1 MKNELRRTAI
11 FCLAAA
17 ALAAAAVVIDP
28 GGRTPDILSDQGELF
43 YPNFTDPQAPKS
55 IEVID
60 YNEETATATP
70 LKVEFRDNKWLLPS
84 HRDYPADAQDRLAST
99 AAALIELKKDIV
111 VTENAEDHAE
121 YGVIDPFD
129 EAATSLVGRGKRVT
143 LRDAEDKVLAD
154 FVIGKEV
161 PDKPGFRYMRV
172 PGQRRVYAVQT
183 SADVSARFQ
192 DWIETDLL
200 KIDTP
205 SLRRIAINSYSINE
219 RLGRIEQGDQLTLT
233 KTGDDWKLGGSRPK
247 AEAIAK
253 LTGALDDLRIVDAEH
268 KPDGLTASLKAQEGI
283 ELTME
288 SFQSL
293 RSKGYFINQYTGQL
307 LSNDGEIIV
316 DTADGLQYTLR
327 FGEIAGDAATAAVSA
342 SEQAADPE
350 GGERRYVFVTVAFD
364 QARAD
369 EYGGDAAKGKE
380 LEEELRNRFAD
391 WYYVIS
397 GADFSSLRPSRGD
410 LL

>member
-1 MKNELRRTAI
+1 MKNELRQTVL
-11 FCLAAA
+11 FCFAAA
-17 ALAAAAVVIDP
+17 ALAAAAVVVDP

-70 LKVEFRDNKWLLPS
+70 LKVEYRDNKWLLPS
-84 HRDYPADAQDRLAST
+84 HRDYPADARDRLAST

-143 LRDAEDKVLAD
+143 LRDGGGDVLAD

-161 PDKPGFRYMRV
+161 PDKSGFRYLRV
-172 PGQRRVYAVQT
+172 PGQRRVYAVET
-183 SADVSARFQ
+183 TADVSARFQ

-200 KIDTP
+200 KIDMP
-205 SLRRIAINSYSINE
+205 SLRRIAVNSYSIDE

-233 KTGDDWKLGGSRPK
+233 KTGEDWKLGGRTPK
-247 AEAIAK
+247 EEALAK
-253 LTGALDDLRIVDAEH
+253 LTSALDDLRIVDAEH

-307 LSNDGEIIV
+307 LSNEGEIVV

-327 FGEIAGDAATAAVSA
+327 FGEIADSTSA
-342 SEQAADPE
+342 SPSEEDQQTE
-350 GGERRYVFVTVAFD
+350 GGERRYVFVTVSFA
-364 QARAD
+364 QSRAD
-369 EYGGDAAKGKE
+369 QYGGDAAKGKE

-397 GADFSSLRPSRGD
+397 GADFSSLRPSRRD

>member
-1 MKNELRRTAI
+1 MKNEARRTVL

-17 ALAAAAVVIDP
+17 ALAAAAVVVDP

-43 YPNFTDPQAPKS
+43 YPEFTDPQAPKS

-70 LKVEFRDNKWLLPS
+70 LKVEYRDNKWLLPS

-129 EAATSLVGRGKRVT
+129 ETATSLVGRGKRVT
-143 LRDAEDKVLAD
+143 LRDGEGDVLAD
-154 FVIGKEV
+154 FVIGKAV
-161 PDKPGFRYMRV
+161 PDKEGFRYMRV
-172 PGQRRVYAVQT
+172 PGQRRVYAVET
-183 SADVSARFQ
+183 TADVSARFQ

-200 KIDTP
+200 KIDPT
-205 SLRRIAINSYSINE
+205 SLRRIAVNSYSINE
-219 RLGRIEQGDQLTLT
+219 REGRIEQGDQLTLT
-233 KTGDDWKLGGSRPK
+233 KTGEEWRVGGRAPK
-247 AEAIAK
+247 EEAIAK
-253 LTGALDDLRIVDAEH
+253 LTSALDDLRIVDAEH
-268 KPDGLTASLKAQEGI
+268 KPEGLTASLKAREGI
-283 ELTME
+283 QLTME

-293 RSKGYFINQYTGQL
+293 QSKGYFINQYTGEL
-307 LSNDGEIIV
+307 LSNEGEMV
-316 DTADGLQYTLR
+316 VETADGLQYTLR
-327 FGEIAGDAATAAVSA
+327 FGEIADSPSA
-342 SEQAADPE
+342 SPSEAGQQPQ
-350 GGERRYVFVTVAFD
+350 GGERRYVLVTVSFA

-369 EYGGDAAKGKE
+369 QYGGDAAKGKE
-380 LEEELRNRFAD
+380 VEEELRNRFAD

-397 GADFSSLRPSRGD
+397 GADFSSLRPSRRD

>member
-1 MKNELRRTAI
+1 MKNELRQTAL

-28 GGRTPDILSDQGELF
+28 GARTPDILSDQGEQF
-43 YPNFTDPQAPKS
+43 YPDFTDPQAPKS

-70 LKVEFRDNKWLLPS
+70 LKVEYRDNKWILPS

-111 VTENAEDHAE
+111 VTENADDHAE

-129 EAATSLVGRGKRVT
+129 EAAASLVGRGKRVT
-143 LRDAEDKVLAD
+143 LRDAEGDVLAD

-161 PDKPGFRYMRV
+161 PDKAGFRYMRV
-172 PGQRRVYAVQT
+172 PGQRRVYAVET

-200 KIDTP
+200 KIDP
-205 SLRRIAINSYSINE
+205 ASLRRISVNSYSIDE

-233 KTGDDWKLGGSRPK
+233 KSGDHWSLGGRAPK
-247 AEAIAK
+247 EEAMSK
-253 LTGALDDLRIVDAEH
+253 LTDALDDLRIVDAER
-268 KPDGLTASLKAQEGI
+268 KPDGLTAALKAQEGI

-293 RSKGYFINQYTGQL
+293 RSKGYFINQFTGQL
-307 LSNDGEIIV
+307 LSNEGEIV
-316 DTADGLQYTLR
+316 VETADGLQYTLR
-327 FGEIAGDAATAAVSA
+327 FGEIADTPSVS
-342 SEQAADPE
+342 STGEDE
-350 GGERRYVFVTVAFD
+350 ETESGERRYVFVTVSFA

-369 EYGGDAAKGKE
+369 QYGGDAAKGKE

-397 GADFSSLRPSRGD
+397 GADFGSLRPSRRD

>member
-1 MKNELRRTAI
+1 MKSELRQTVI

-17 ALAAAAVVIDP
+17 ALAAAAVVVDP

-43 YPNFTDPQAPKS
+43 YPGFTDPQAPKS

-70 LKVEFRDNKWLLPS
+70 LKVEYRDNKWILPS

-129 EAATSLVGRGKRVT
+129 EAAASLVGRGKRVT
-143 LRDAEDKVLAD
+143 LRDAEGEVLAD
-154 FVIGKEV
+154 FIIGKEV
-161 PDKPGFRYMRV
+161 PDKTGFRYMRV
-172 PGQRRVYAVQT
+172 PGQRRVYAVET

-200 KIDTP
+200 KIDTS
-205 SLRRIAINSYSINE
+205 SLRRIAVNSYSIDE

-233 KTGDDWKLGGSRPK
+233 KTGDDWKLGARTPK
-247 AEAIAK
+247 DEAIAK
-253 LTGALDDLRIVDAEH
+253 LTSALDDLRIVDAEH
-268 KPDGLTASLKAQEGI
+268 KPDGLMASLKAQEGI

-307 LSNDGEIIV
+307 LSNEGEIIV

-327 FGEIAGDAATAAVSA
+327 FGEIADAPSASA
-342 SEQAADPE
+342 SEQAGEPE
-350 GGERRYVFVTVAFD
+350 GGERRYVFVTASFA
-364 QARAD
+364 QSRAD

-397 GADFSSLRPSRGD
+397 GADFSSLRPSSAD

>member
-1 MKNELRRTAI
+1 MKNELRQTVL

-17 ALAAAAVVIDP
+17 ALAAAAVVVDP

-70 LKVEFRDNKWLLPS
+70 LKVEYRDNKWLLPS
-84 HRDYPADAQDRLAST
+84 HRDYPADARDRLAST

-129 EAATSLVGRGKRVT
+129 ETATSLVGRGKRVT
-143 LRDAEDKVLAD
+143 LRDADDKVLAD

-161 PDKPGFRYMRV
+161 PDKAGFRYMRV
-172 PGQRRVYAVQT
+172 PGQRRVYAVET

-200 KIDTP
+200 KIDTA
-205 SLRRIAINSYSINE
+205 SLRRIAVNSYSINE
-219 RLGRIEQGDQLTLT
+219 RLGSIEPGDQLTLT
-233 KTGDDWKLGGSRPK
+233 KTGDDWKLGGRTPK
-247 AEAIAK
+247 EAAIAK

-307 LSNDGEIIV
+307 LSNEGEIIV

-327 FGEIAGDAATAAVSA
+327 FGEIADTPSA
-342 SEQAADPE
+342 SSSGEDELPE
-350 GGERRYVFVTVAFD
+350 GGERRYVFVTVSFA
-364 QARAD
+364 QSRAD
-369 EYGGDAAKGKE
+369 QHGGDAAKGKE

-397 GADFSSLRPSRGD
+397 GADFSSLRPSRRD

>member
-1 MKNELRRTAI
+1 MTNELRQTVI

-17 ALAAAAVVIDP
+17 ALATAAVVVDP
-28 GGRTPDILSDQGELF
+28 GGRTPDVLSDQGELF
-43 YPNFTDPQAPKS
+43 YPDFADPQAPKS

-70 LKVEFRDNKWLLPS
+70 LKVEYRGNKWILPS

-111 VTENAEDHAE
+111 ITENVEDHAE

-129 EAATSLVGRGKRVT
+129 EAAASLVGRGKRVT
-143 LRDAEDKVLAD
+143 LRDADGEVLAD
-154 FVIGKEV
+154 FVIGEQV
-161 PDKPGFRYMRV
+161 PDKDGFRYMRV
-172 PGQRRVYAVQT
+172 PGQRRVYAVET

-200 KIDTP
+200 KVDTP

-219 RLGRIEQGDQLTLT
+219 RLGRIEQGDRLTLN
-233 KTGDDWKLGGSRPK
+233 KTGDDWKLGGRTPK
-247 AEAIAK
+247 DEAIAK
-253 LTGALDDLRIVDAEH
+253 LSGALDDLRIVDAEH

-283 ELTME
+283 QLTME

-293 RSKGYFINQYTGQL
+293 RSKGYFINQNTGQL
-307 LSNDGEIIV
+307 LSNEGEIIV

-327 FGEIAGDAATAAVSA
+327 FGEIANTPSA
-342 SEQAADPE
+342 SPTEQAAEPE
-350 GGERRYVFVTVAFD
+350 GGERRYVFVTVSFA
-364 QARAD
+364 QSRAD
-369 EYGGDAAKGKE
+369 QYGGDAAKGKE

-397 GADFSSLRPSRGD
+397 GADFSSLRPSRRD

>member
-1 MKNELRRTAI
+1 MKNELRQTAI
-11 FCLAAA
+11 FCLVAA
-17 ALAAAAVVIDP
+17 ALAAAAVVVDP
-28 GGRTPDILSDQGELF
+28 GGRTPDIMSDQGELF
-43 YPNFTDPQAPKS
+43 YPDFTDPQAPKS

-70 LKVEFRDNKWLLPS
+70 LKVEYRDNKWILPS
-84 HRDYPADAQDRLAST
+84 HRDYPADAKDRLAST

-129 EAATSLVGRGKRVT
+129 ETATSLVGRGKRVT
-143 LRDAEDKVLAD
+143 LRDADDKVLAD

-161 PDKPGFRYMRV
+161 PDKPGYRYMRV

-233 KTGDDWKLGGSRPK
+233 KTGDDWKLGGRTPK
-247 AEAIAK
+247 EAAIAK

-283 ELTME
+283 QLTME

-293 RSKGYFINQYTGQL
+293 RSKGYFINQVTGQL
-307 LSNDGEIIV
+307 LSNEGEIVV

-327 FGEIAGDAATAAVSA
+327 FGEIADTPSA
-342 SEQAADPE
+342 SSSEGDEQPE
-350 GGERRYVFVTVAFD
+350 GGERRYVFVTVSFA
-364 QARAD
+364 QSRAD
-369 EYGGDAAKGKE
+369 KYGGDAAKGKE

-397 GADFSSLRPSRGD
+397 GADFSSLRPSRRD

>member
-1 MKNELRRTAI
+1 MKNELRQTVI
-11 FCLAAA
+11 FCLVAAV
-17 ALAAAAVVIDP
+17 LAAAAVVVDP

-43 YPNFTDPQAPKS
+43 YPSFTDPQAPKA

-60 YNEETATATP
+60 YNEETATATA
-70 LKVEFRDNKWLLPS
+70 LKVEYRDNKWILPS

-143 LRDAEDKVLAD
+143 LRDADDKVLAD
-154 FVIGKEV
+154 FVIGKQV
-161 PDKPGFRYMRV
+161 PDKDGFRYMRV
-172 PGQRRVYAVQT
+172 PGQRRVYAVET

-205 SLRRIAINSYSINE
+205 SLRRIAVNSYSINE

-233 KTGDDWKLGGSRPK
+233 KTGDNWKLGGRTPK
-247 AEAIAK
+247 EEAMAK
-253 LTGALDDLRIVDAEH
+253 LTSALDDLRIVDAEH

-293 RSKGYFINQYTGQL
+293 QSKGYFINQYTGQL
-307 LSNDGEIIV
+307 LSNEGEIVV

-327 FGEIAGDAATAAVSA
+327 FGEIADTPSA
-342 SEQAADPE
+342 SSSEEAEQPE
-350 GGERRYVFVTVAFD
+350 GGERRYVFVTVSFA
-364 QARAD
+364 QSRAD
-369 EYGGDAAKGKE
+369 QYGGDAAKGKE

-397 GADFSSLRPSRGD
+397 GADFGSLRPSRRD

>member
-1 MKNELRRTAI
+1 MKNELRQTVM
-11 FCLAAA
+11 FCLIAA
-17 ALAAAAVVIDP
+17 ALAAAAVVVDP
-28 GGRTPDILSDQGELF
+28 GGRTPDILSDQGEPF
-43 YPNFTDPQAPKS
+43 YPGFTDPQAPKA

-60 YNEETATATP
+60 YNEETATATA
-70 LKVEFRDNKWLLPS
+70 LKVEYRDNKWILPS

-143 LRDAEDKVLAD
+143 LRDADDKVLAD
-154 FVIGKEV
+154 FVIGKPV
-161 PDKPGFRYMRV
+161 PDKKGFRYMRV
-172 PGQRRVYAVQT
+172 PGQRRVYAVET

-205 SLRRIAINSYSINE
+205 SLRRIAVNSYSINE

-233 KTGDDWKLGGSRPK
+233 KTGDDWKLGGRTPK
-247 AEAIAK
+247 EEAIAK
-253 LTGALDDLRIVDAEH
+253 ITGALDDLRIVDAEH

-293 RSKGYFINQYTGQL
+293 QSKGYFINQYTGQL
-307 LSNDGEIIV
+307 LSNEGEIVV

-327 FGEIAGDAATAAVSA
+327 FGEIADTPSA
-342 SEQAADPE
+342 SSGEEAEQPQD
-350 GGERRYVFVTVAFD
+350 GERRYVFVTVSFA
-364 QARAD
+364 QSRAD
-369 EYGGDAAKGKE
+369 QYGGDAAKGKE

>member
-1 MKNELRRTAI
+1 MKNELRQTFL

-17 ALAAAAVVIDP
+17 VLAAAAVVVDP
-28 GGRTPDILSDQGELF
+28 GANTPDIFSDQGELF
-43 YPNFTDPQAPKS
+43 FPEFTDAQAPKA

-70 LKVEFRDNKWLLPS
+70 LKVEYRDNKWLLPS
-84 HRDYPADAQDRLAST
+84 HRDYPADAQDRLAAT

-111 VTENAEDHAE
+111 VTENVEDHAE

-129 EAATSLVGRGKRVT
+129 ETATSLVGRGKRVT
-143 LRDAEDKVLAD
+143 LRDAEGDMLAD

-161 PDKPGFRYMRV
+161 PDKPGFRYMRI
-172 PGQRRVYAVQT
+172 PGQRRVYAVET
-183 SADVSARFQ
+183 DADVSAQFQ

-200 KIDTP
+200 KIDVAG
-205 SLRRIAINSYSINE
+205 LRRIQLNNYSIDERQGVIEEHDRFTLSKENDNW
-219 RLGRIEQGDQLTLT
+219 RLGSRATKDEVIAALTN
-233 KTGDDWKLGGSRPK
+233 
-247 AEAIAK
+247 
-253 LTGALDDLRIVDAEH
+253 ALDNLKIVDAER
-268 KPDGLTASLKAQEGI
+268 KPDGLTQNLRTQEGI

-293 RSKGYFINQYTGQL
+293 RSKGFFVNQFNGQL
-307 LSNDGEIIV
+307 LSNEGEMLV
-316 DTADGLQYTLR
+316 DTDNGLQYTLR
-327 FGEIAGDAATAAVSA
+327 FGEIADGGSSSSRVEKGT
-342 SEQAADPE
+342 EADS
-350 GGERRYVFVTVAFD
+350 GERRYVFITVAFS

-369 EYGGDAAKGKE
+369 QYGGDAAKGKE

-397 GADFSSLRPSRGD
+397 GADFANLRPTRGE

>member
-1 MKNELRRTAI
+1 MKNELRRTVL

-43 YPNFTDPQAPKS
+43 YPEFTDPQAPKS

-70 LKVEFRDNKWLLPS
+70 LKVEYRDNKWVLPS

-143 LRDAEDKVLAD
+143 LRDGEGEVLAD

-172 PGQRRVYAVQT
+172 PGQRRVYAVET
-183 SADVSARFQ
+183 TADVSARFQ

-200 KIDTP
+200 KIDP
-205 SLRRIAINSYSINE
+205 SSLRRIAVNNYSIDE
-219 RLGRIEQGDQLTLT
+219 RLGRIEQGDKLTLT
-233 KTGDDWKLGGSRPK
+233 KSGEEWKVGGSTPK
-247 AEAIAK
+247 EEAITK
-253 LTGALDDLRIVDAEH
+253 LTNALDDLRIVDAEH
-268 KPDGLTASLKAQEGI
+268 KPDGLTASLKAREGI
-283 ELTME
+283 QLTME

-293 RSKGYFINQYTGQL
+293 QSKGYFINQYTGEL
-307 LSNDGEIIV
+307 LSNEGEMIV

-327 FGEIAGDAATAAVSA
+327 FGEIADSPSA
-342 SEQAADPE
+342 SPSEADQQSE
-350 GGERRYVFVTVAFD
+350 GGERRYVLVTVSFA

-369 EYGGDAAKGKE
+369 QYGGDAAKGKE

-397 GADFSSLRPSRGD
+397 GADFGSLRPSRGD

>member
-1 MKNELRRTAI
+1 MKNELRQTVL

-17 ALAAAAVVIDP
+17 ALAAAAVVVDP

-70 LKVEFRDNKWLLPS
+70 LKVEYRDNKWILPS

-99 AAALIELKKDIV
+99 AAALIELKKDLV
-111 VTENAEDHAE
+111 VTENTEDHAE

-129 EAATSLVGRGKRVT
+129 ETATSLIGRGKRVA
-143 LRDAEDKVLAD
+143 LRDADDKVLAD

-161 PDKPGFRYMRV
+161 PDKAGFRYMRV
-172 PGQRRVYAVQT
+172 PGQRRVYAVET

-205 SLRRIAINSYSINE
+205 SLRRIAVNSYSINE

-233 KTGDDWKLGGSRPK
+233 KTGDDWKLGGRTPK
-247 AEAIAK
+247 EEAMAK
-253 LTGALDDLRIVDAEH
+253 LSGALDDLRIVDAEH
-268 KPDGLTASLKAQEGI
+268 KPDGLTAALKAQEGI

-307 LSNDGEIIV
+307 LSNAGEIIV

-327 FGEIAGDAATAAVSA
+327 FGEIADTPSGSSSDAD
-342 SEQAADPE
+342 EQLE
-350 GGERRYVFVTVAFD
+350 GGERRYVFVTVSFA
-364 QARAD
+364 QSRAD
-369 EYGGDAAKGKE
+369 QYGGDAAKGKE

-397 GADFSSLRPSRGD
+397 GADFSSLRPSRRD

>member
-1 MKNELRRTAI
+1 MKSELRRTVI
-11 FCLAAA
+11 FCLAAV
-17 ALAAAAVVIDP
+17 ALAAAAVVVDP

-43 YPNFTDPQAPKS
+43 YPTFTDPQAPKS

-70 LKVEFRDNKWLLPS
+70 LKVEYRDNKWILPS

-111 VTENAEDHAE
+111 VTENAEDHSE

-129 EAATSLVGRGKRVT
+129 EAAASLVGRGKRVT
-143 LRDAEDKVLAD
+143 LRDADGEVLAD

-161 PDKPGFRYMRV
+161 PDKAGFRYMRV
-172 PGQRRVYAVQT
+172 PGQRRVYAVET

-200 KIDTP
+200 KIDP
-205 SLRRIAINSYSINE
+205 ASLRRIAVNSYSINE
-219 RLGRIEQGDQLTLT
+219 RMGRIEQGDQLTLT
-233 KTGDDWKLGGSRPK
+233 KTGDDWKLGGSTPK
-247 AEAIAK
+247 EEGMAK
-253 LTGALDDLRIVDAEH
+253 LSGALDDLRIVDAER
-268 KPDGLTASLKAQEGI
+268 KPDGLTAALKAQEGI

-293 RSKGYFINQYTGQL
+293 RSKGYFINQFTGQL
-307 LSNDGEIIV
+307 LSNEGEIVV

-327 FGEIAGDAATAAVSA
+327 FGEIADTPSEDQQSA
-342 SEQAADPE
+342 
-350 GGERRYVFVTVAFD
+350 GGERRYVFVTVSYA
-364 QARAD
+364 QSRAD
-369 EYGGDAAKGKE
+369 QYGGDAAKGKE

-397 GADFSSLRPSRGD
+397 GADFSSLRPSRGE

>member
-1 MKNELRRTAI
+1 MKSELRQTVI

-17 ALAAAAVVIDP
+17 ALAAAAVVVDP

-43 YPNFTDPQAPKS
+43 YPGFTDPQAPKS

-70 LKVEFRDNKWLLPS
+70 LKVEYRDNKWILPS

-129 EAATSLVGRGKRVT
+129 EAAASLVGRGKRVT
-143 LRDAEDKVLAD
+143 LRDAEGEVLAD
-154 FVIGKEV
+154 FIIGKEV
-161 PDKPGFRYMRV
+161 PDKAGFRYMRV
-172 PGQRRVYAVQT
+172 PGQRRVYAVET

-200 KIDTP
+200 KIDTS
-205 SLRRIAINSYSINE
+205 SLRRIAVNSYSIDE

-233 KTGDDWKLGGSRPK
+233 KTGDDWKLGARTPK
-247 AEAIAK
+247 DEAIAK
-253 LTGALDDLRIVDAEH
+253 LTSALDDLRIVDAEH
-268 KPDGLTASLKAQEGI
+268 KPDGLMASLKAQEGI

-307 LSNDGEIIV
+307 LSNEGEIIV

-327 FGEIAGDAATAAVSA
+327 FGEIADAPSASA
-342 SEQAADPE
+342 SEPAGEPE
-350 GGERRYVFVTVAFD
+350 GGERRYVFVTVSFA
-364 QARAD
+364 QSRAD

-397 GADFSSLRPSRGD
+397 GADFSSLRPSSAD

>member
-1 MKNELRRTAI
+1 MKNELRQTVL
-11 FCLAAA
+11 FCFAAA
-17 ALAAAAVVIDP
+17 ALAAAAVVVDP

-70 LKVEFRDNKWLLPS
+70 LKVEYRDNKWLLPS
-84 HRDYPADAQDRLAST
+84 HRDYPADARDRLAST

-143 LRDAEDKVLAD
+143 LRDGGGDVLAD

-161 PDKPGFRYMRV
+161 PDKSGFRYLRV
-172 PGQRRVYAVQT
+172 PGQRRVYAVET
-183 SADVSARFQ
+183 TADVSARFQ

-200 KIDTP
+200 KIDMP
-205 SLRRIAINSYSINE
+205 SLRRIAVNSYSIDE

-233 KTGDDWKLGGSRPK
+233 KTGEDWKLGGRTPK
-247 AEAIAK
+247 EEALAK
-253 LTGALDDLRIVDAEH
+253 LTSALDDLRIVDAEH

-307 LSNDGEIIV
+307 LSNEGEIVV

-327 FGEIAGDAATAAVSA
+327 FGEIADSTSA
-342 SEQAADPE
+342 SPSEEDQQTE
-350 GGERRYVFVTVAFD
+350 GGERRYVFVTVSFA
-364 QARAD
+364 QSRAD
-369 EYGGDAAKGKE
+369 QYGGEAAKGKE

-397 GADFSSLRPSRGD
+397 GADFSSLRPSRRD